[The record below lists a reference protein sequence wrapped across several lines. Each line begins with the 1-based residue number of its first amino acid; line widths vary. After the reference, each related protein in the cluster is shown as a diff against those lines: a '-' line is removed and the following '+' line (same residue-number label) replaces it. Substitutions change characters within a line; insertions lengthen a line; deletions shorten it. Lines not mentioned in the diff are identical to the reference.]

1 MRTARQISKTCATLC
16 HGGTPD
22 ASQDSYQYGLIT
34 NPEFKIPQLAPD
46 GNYCPNQV
54 ISGDVNEDSIVNIL
68 DVILTINIILGIDN
82 FNSMADINDDDVV
95 DVLDI
100 VQIVNI
106 ILE

>member
-1 MRTARQISKTCATLC
+1 M
-16 HGGTPD
+16 
-22 ASQDSYQYGLIT
+22 YGLIT

-54 ISGDVNEDSIVNIL
+54 ILGDVNEDSIVNIL